1 MGVFSMRLSPDLVA
15 LLPGPADVAAYREH
29 GWYIAPKVLSDAV
42 LDGALEGA
50 RRHWAGERDWKLP
63 ISDGFTDWKPGDP
76 DAIRIGEIVAL
87 QNQEI
92 RRLVEEPIIGAIA
105 ARLAGTRTIRLWESE
120 LISKSPPEGSSVAKS
135 APVGWHTDRAYWMT
149 CTSLEMLTAWIPFT
163 DCPIEMGPLMVAD
176 GSHRWAGIEE
186 LREFQ
191 NRDLAGVESRL
202 LEGRDSVEKVSMALE
217 RGQMSFHNAL
227 TLHAS
232 DINRSNRPRVSLA
245 LHLQDESNR
254 YRPYRNERGEL
265 WQVVN
270 DRMCRKGPDGEPDYT
285 DPDVCPVLW
294 TED

>member
-1 MGVFSMRLSPDLVA
+1 MRLNPDLQA
-15 LLPGPADVAAYREH
+15 LLPTPDDVAAYREH
-29 GWYIAPKVLSDAV
+29 GWYIAPKVLTDAV
-42 LDGALEGA
+42 LEQALVGAD
-50 RRHWAGERDWKLP
+50 RHWAGERDWKLP
-63 ISDGFTDWKPGDP
+63 ISDGFADWKVGDP
-76 DAIRIGEIVAL
+76 DSIRIGEIIAL
-87 QNQEI
+87 QNREI

-105 ARLAGTRTIRLWESE
+105 ARLAGTNTIRLWESE
-120 LISKSPPEGSSVAKS
+120 LISKSPPTSATS

-176 GSHRWAGIEE
+176 SSHRWTGIEE

-191 NRDLAGVESRL
+191 NSDLAGVEGRI
-202 LEGRDSVEKVSMALE
+202 LEGRESFDKVSMALE

-232 DINRSNRPRVSLA
+232 DVNRTDRPRVSLA
-245 LHLQDESNR
+245 LHLQDDTNR
-254 YRPYRNERGEL
+254 YRPYHNERGEL

-270 DRMCRKGPDGEPDYT
+270 DRMCRKDADGNPDYK
-285 DPDVCPVLW
+285 DPDICPVLW

>member
-1 MGVFSMRLSPDLVA
+1 MHLSPALHA
-15 LLPGPADVAAYREH
+15 LLPGPAEVAAYREH
-29 GWYIAPKVLSDAV
+29 GWYIAPKVLTDAV
-42 LDGALEGA
+42 IDQARRGAE
-50 RRHWAGERDWKLP
+50 RHWAGERDWTLP

-76 DAIRIGEIVAL
+76 DSIRIGEIIAL
-87 QNQEI
+87 QNRDI
-92 RRLVEEPIIGAIA
+92 RALVEEPIIGAIA
-105 ARLAGTRTIRLWESE
+105 ARLAGTKTIRLWESE
-120 LISKSPPEGSSVAKS
+120 LISKSPPKGNSSVPS

-149 CTSLEMLTAWIPFT
+149 CTSVEMLTAWIPFS

-176 GSHRWAGIEE
+176 GSHKWAGIEE

-191 NRDLAGVESRL
+191 NADLEGVENRVL
-202 LEGRDSVEKVSMALE
+202 QGRGPIEKVSMALE
-217 RGQMSFHNAL
+217 QGQMSFHNAL

-232 DINRSNRPRVSLA
+232 NVNRSDRPRLSLA

-270 DRMCRKGPDGEPDYT
+270 DRMCRRNADGEPDYT
-285 DPDVCPVLW
+285 DPAVCPVLW